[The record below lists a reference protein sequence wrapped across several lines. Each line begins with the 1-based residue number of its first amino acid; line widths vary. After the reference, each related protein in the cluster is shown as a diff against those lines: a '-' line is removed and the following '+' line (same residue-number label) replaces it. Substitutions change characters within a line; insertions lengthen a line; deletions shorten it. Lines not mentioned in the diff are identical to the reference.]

1 MKRNLK
7 IHDII
12 NLLSLLPLLLAILFL
27 AEATQSSLIS
37 TASSVLV
44 TDRFVYLP
52 VVMNAVINQA
62 PTSTPTPT
70 PTSTSTP
77 TLTSTSTPIP
87 TPTPSPTSTATPS
100 PTPTSTST
108 FTPTPTPTATPT
120 TPPSNVT
127 SRVSVASDGT
137 QGNGLS
143 GYDRSFVSAD
153 GRYVVF
159 MSVADN
165 LVPGDTN
172 NFGDIFIHDQQTG
185 QTSRVSVASDGT
197 QGNQYSGHPAVSA
210 DGRYVAFMSMADNLV
225 PGDTNGKRDVFVH
238 DRQTG
243 QTSLV
248 SVASDGTQGNN
259 NSSTSSISADG
270 RYVVFDSYA
279 NNLVPGD
286 TNGGPD
292 IFVHDRQT
300 GQTNRVSVA
309 SDGTQANSGSG
320 VASMSADGRYVAFAS
335 GANNLVSGDTNNLGD
350 SFVHDRQTGQTSRV
364 SVASNGA
371 QGNDH
376 ALGPHISADGR
387 YVAFFSWATNLVP
400 GDTNNYG
407 DVFVHD
413 RQTKQTSRVSVTSSG
428 IQGNSGSYW
437 PFISADGR
445 YVAFDSAANNLVPGD
460 TNNIQDMF
468 VHDRQTWQIIRVS
481 VASDG
486 TEANDLSYTPSISA
500 DGRYITFASE
510 ASNLVPGDTNN
521 TADVFAHD
529 RGGSGGFAI
538 SGR

>member
-52 VVMNAVINQA
+52 VVMNAAINQA

-120 TPPSNVT
+120 TQPSNVT

-137 QGNGLS
+137 QGNHVS
-143 GYDRSFVSAD
+143 WFPSVSAD
-153 GRYVVF
+153 GRYVAF
-159 MSVADN
+159 ESNADN
-165 LVPGDTN
+165 LVPSDTN
-172 NFGDIFIHDQQTG
+172 NFEDIFVHDRQTGQTSRISVASDGTQGNGYSAIPAISADGRYVAFSSNADNLVSGDTNGVRDVFVHDRQTGQTSRVSVASDGTQVNNHADSPVAISADGRYVTFESRADNLVPDDTNGFQDVFVHDRQTG

-197 QGNQYSGHPAVSA
+197 QGNGLSSGASI
-210 DGRYVAFMSMADNLV
+210 S
-225 PGDTNGKRDVFVH
+225 
-238 DRQTG
+238 
-243 QTSLV
+243 
-248 SVASDGTQGNN
+248 SDG
-259 NSSTSSISADG
+259 S
-270 RYVVFDSYA
+270 
-279 NNLVPGD
+279 
-286 TNGGPD
+286 
-292 IFVHDRQT
+292 
-300 GQTNRVSVA
+300 
-309 SDGTQANSGSG
+309 
-320 VASMSADGRYVAFAS
+320 
-335 GANNLVSGDTNNLGD
+335 
-350 SFVHDRQTGQTSRV
+350 
-364 SVASNGA
+364 
-371 QGNDH
+371 
-376 ALGPHISADGR
+376 
-387 YVAFFSWATNLVP
+387 YVAFFSNATNLVP
-400 GDTNNYG
+400 GDTNNDA

-413 RQTKQTSRVSVTSSG
+413 RQTGQTSRVSVTSSG

-468 VHDRQTWQIIRVS
+468 VHDRQTGQISRVS

-486 TEANDLSYTPSISA
+486 TQANDRSYAPSVSA
-500 DGRYITFASE
+500 DGRYVAFVAE
-510 ASNLVPGDTNN
+510 ASNLVPGDTNGFP
-521 TADVFAHD
+521 DVFVHD